1 MLNQHSHQVGF
12 VCSCWGHVDVGQDTV
27 CAQFKRD
34 RAYLLIRVASGFT
47 WPTHYQFE
55 ASVGDLT
62 WRDGLVEKF
71 FCYKV
76 AGLSWTT
83 YLQCFNFGLTVSK

>member
-1 MLNQHSHQVGF
+1 M
-12 VCSCWGHVDVGQDTV
+12 
-27 CAQFKRD
+27 CAWFRRD
-34 RAYLLIRVASGFT
+34 CAYSLICVASGFT

-55 ASVGDLT
+55 ASVGALT
-62 WRDGLVEKF
+62 WRDGLVVKF

-83 YLQCFNFGLTVSK
+83 YLQCFNFGLAVSK